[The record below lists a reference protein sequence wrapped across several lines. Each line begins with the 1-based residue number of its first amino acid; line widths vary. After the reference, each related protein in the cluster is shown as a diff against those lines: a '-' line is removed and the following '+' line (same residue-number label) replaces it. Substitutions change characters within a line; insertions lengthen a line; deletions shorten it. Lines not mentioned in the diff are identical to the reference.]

1 MGLFMNTQLSTLEE
15 KNIHNKIYT
24 IRNCQVMLDKDLAA
38 LYSTKPI
45 RLREQVKRNIKRFPK
60 DFMFQL
66 TQEEVKI
73 LLSQN
78 AIPSLK
84 TLGGSMPY
92 VFTEQGVASLSGVL
106 TSDKAVEVHIQIM
119 RAFIKMRQFIQKN
132 AVLLQK
138 VKAIENAQ
146 LIFQLETDQKFK
158 QVFNALENRTG
169 VPTQGIFFNGQ
180 VFDAYV
186 FVTKLIKQA
195 KKSIILI
202 DNYIDESVLILLSK
216 RTENCTAVIYT
227 KDISEK
233 LQLDIKKHNEQY
245 SPIEIK
251 LFQYAHDRF
260 LILDDIEFYHIGAS
274 LKDLGKKWFAF
285 SKFDKDTFEILK
297 RLQK

>member
-1 MGLFMNTQLSTLEE
+1 MNTQLSILEKE
-15 KNIHNKIYT
+15 NIANKIYT
-24 IRNCQVMLDKDLAA
+24 IRGCQVMLDKDLAL
-38 LYSTKPI
+38 LYGTKPI

-66 TQEEVKI
+66 TREEVKI

-78 AIPSLK
+78 AIASLK

-106 TSDKAVEVHIQIM
+106 TSDKATEVHVQIM
-119 RAFIKMRQFIQKN
+119 RAFVKMRQFIQNN

-138 VKAIENAQ
+138 INSVENAQ

-158 QVFNALENRTG
+158 QVFNALEKRTDI
-169 VPTQGIFFNGQ
+169 PTQGIFFNGQ

-202 DNYIDESVLILLSK
+202 DNFIDESVLTLLSK
-216 RTENCTAVIYT
+216 KAKNCTAVIYT
-227 KDISEK
+227 KSVSKK
-233 LQLDIKKHNEQY
+233 LQLDLEKHNEQY
-245 SPIEIK
+245 PPIEIK
-251 LFQYAHDRF
+251 LFPHAHDRF
-260 LILDDIEFYHIGAS
+260 LILDDVEFYHIGAS

-297 RLQK
+297 RLKAE